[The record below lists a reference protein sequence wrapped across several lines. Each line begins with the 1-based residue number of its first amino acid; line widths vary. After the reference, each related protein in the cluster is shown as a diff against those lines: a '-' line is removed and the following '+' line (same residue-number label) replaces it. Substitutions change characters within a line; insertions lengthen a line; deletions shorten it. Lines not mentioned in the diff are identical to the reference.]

1 MKTSY
6 IKNSFLKILNS
17 MNSERSRFVKDP
29 DKDFTRNRKCS
40 FQSLLLLLLTME
52 SHSLNHELRNF
63 FQGCNGKIPS
73 KSAIVQQREK
83 LNDDVMPHLFYSL
96 NEAFTFK
103 KLFHDYHLLAC
114 DGTDINIP
122 PMKNDTD
129 TYVASNTSDVGYHQM
144 HLNAVY
150 DLLEERYV
158 DVLVQSRAVF
168 HEREAFIT
176 FLLRNPFPG
185 KSIYLAD
192 RGYFSINV
200 LAYLMMA
207 EQPFVFRINSEEVK
221 NSILKHFN
229 LPNEED
235 FDINLDFEVT
245 RSLKGIYQNDP
256 EKYICI
262 RSNRRFDFID
272 VNNRTST
279 FPISVRLVKVKID
292 EGVYEYLMTNLP
304 AEEFDVSTLKHLYHL
319 RWGIETSFRFLKYN
333 VALNYFH
340 SKRRDF
346 IIQEIYARL
355 VLYNLTMLLVHS
367 VSLPQRCTKHKYKIS
382 VSDAVIT
389 CRNFILNK
397 IKSSEVKP
405 LLIKYL
411 TCVRPDRTF
420 IRKKRSK
427 RFVSLVNRP

>member
-1 MKTSY
+1 MKASY
-6 IKNSFLKILNS
+6 IKNTFLKILYS

-29 DKDFTRNRKCS
+29 KRDFTRSRKCS

-63 FQGCNGKIPS
+63 FQGCDDKIPS

-96 NEAFTFK
+96 NEAFSFK
-103 KLFHDYHLLAC
+103 KLFHGYHLLAC

-122 PMKNDTD
+122 PMNDDTD

-158 DVLVQSRAVF
+158 DVLIQPRAVF
-168 HEREAFIT
+168 HERDAFLS
-176 FLLRNPFPG
+176 FMFRNPLPG

-192 RGYFSINV
+192 RGYYSTNV

-207 EQPFVFRINSEEVK
+207 EQPFVFRINSEEVR

-229 LPNEED
+229 LPKDEE
-235 FDINLDFEVT
+235 FDIDLDFAVT

-272 VNNRTST
+272 VNDKTST
-279 FPISVRLVKVKID
+279 FPISVRLVKVRID
-292 EGVYEYLMTNLP
+292 EGVYEYLITNLP
-304 AEEFDVSTLKHLYHL
+304 ADNFDTSTLKHLYRL

-367 VSLPQRCTKHKYKIS
+367 VSLPKRSTKHKYKIS

-389 CRNFILNK
+389 CRNYILNK
-397 IKSSEVKP
+397 IKSTEVKP
-405 LLIKYL
+405 LLLKYL
-411 TCVRPDRTF
+411 TCVRPGRTF

-427 RFVSLVNRP
+427 RFVPLVNRP

>member
-1 MKTSY
+1 MKASY
-6 IKNSFLKILNS
+6 IKNTFLKILNT
-17 MNSERSRFVKDP
+17 MNSERSCFVMDP
-29 DKDFTRNRKCS
+29 DKDFTRTRKCS

-63 FQGCNGKIPS
+63 FQGCDGQPPT

-83 LNDDVMPHLFYSL
+83 LNDAVFPYLFNSL
-96 NEAFTFK
+96 NEAFAFK
-103 KLFHDYHLLAC
+103 KLFHGYHLLAC
-114 DGTDINIP
+114 DGSAVNIP
-122 PMKNDTD
+122 PFRNDTD
-129 TYVASNTSDVGYHQM
+129 TYIASNTSDVGYHQM

-158 DVLVQSRAVF
+158 DVLTQPRAAVN
-168 HEREAFIT
+168 EREAFIS
-176 FLLRNPFPG
+176 FLFRNPLPG

-192 RGYFSINV
+192 RGYYSINV
-200 LAYLMMA
+200 LAYLLMA
-207 EQPFVFRINSEEVK
+207 EQSFVFRMNSEEVR
-221 NSILKHFN
+221 NSLLTRFK
-229 LPNEED
+229 LPDKEE
-235 FDINLDFEVT
+235 FDINLDFAVT
-245 RSLKGIYQNDP
+245 RSFKKIYRDDP

-262 RSNRRFDFID
+262 RPNRTFDFID
-272 VNNRTST
+272 VDDKTST
-279 FPISVRLVKVKID
+279 FPISIRLIKVKID
-292 EGVYEYLMTNLP
+292 EGIYEYLITNLP
-304 AEEFDVSTLKHLYHL
+304 ADAFGKNTLKHLYHL

-367 VSLPQRCTKHKYKIS
+367 VSPPKRCTKHKYKIS

-397 IKSSEVKP
+397 IKHSEVKP
-405 LLIKYL
+405 LLLKYL
-411 TCVRPDRTF
+411 TCVRPSRTF
-420 IRKKRSK
+420 IRKNRSK
-427 RFVSLVNRP
+427 RFVSFVNRP